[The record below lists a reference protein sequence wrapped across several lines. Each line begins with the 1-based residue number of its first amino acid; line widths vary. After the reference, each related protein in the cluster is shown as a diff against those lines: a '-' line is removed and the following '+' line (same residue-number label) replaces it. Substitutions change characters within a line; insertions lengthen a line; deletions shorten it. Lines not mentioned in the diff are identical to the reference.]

1 MPLERFRK
9 RLYLKIKDRQLDAGL
24 GTSKK
29 RSLSVLL

>member
-9 RLYLKIKDRQLDAGL
+9 RFYLGIKDRQIDVSL

-29 RSLSVLL
+29 RSLSVPL